1 MGEKVVVDLSR
12 PTGNFWID
20 NGLVVLYRLFGAGE
34 FDCEEVLEKLVETLV
49 EETGNLGEYFDLQ
62 TREIKTYPKKNW
74 KYPSNLFIKATPKA
88 QKTKIDG
95 KDYFLAPPK
104 YELGFSFSR
113 KKEYCDICVRLAPLV
128 KAKMWNYPFVVEPGK
143 FANFYPG
150 LKRELKLCPTCA
162 VAGLAGYVGWL
173 WRAQGRDALHIF
185 CFHGDLKDL
194 ERLYREVLDPIR
206 LEEGG
211 GNVPL
216 AFYGPYLHETAWG
229 LLLRLFSY
237 VRHHS
242 EKEKLSPEASQL
254 LARLFGV
261 SEKAS
266 FTPLVL
272 YVITGKPSKAFDMQS
287 FKEISHLASLYRL
300 YEHWIEIFKE
310 DPKPQEIL
318 ENVFR
323 QFQRREGNTY
333 NTIWRERISAAVL
346 NFEDPLPSIEEF
358 LFQRDSNP
366 LRKGSL
372 KVFELYVKEVL
383 AMEANLL
390 SVIKGFGYSLGSTA
404 QKENEMG
411 LLYALRNA
419 KNLDEFF
426 RVLNDVQYRLGLTVP
441 ESLLEVEPGESIKG
455 SPWKRVKTLLSI
467 YAMNAF
473 LRAQNKEESKE
484 GENE

>member
-1 MGEKVVVDLSR
+1 MGERVVVDLSR

-34 FDCEEVLEKLVETLV
+34 VDCEEVLEKLIAKL
-49 EETGNLGEYFDLQ
+49 
-62 TREIKTYPKKNW
+62 YPKKFPYTSFNRISTG
-74 KYPSNLFIKATPKA
+74 KPRLDFTDKGYCHICGARENLTE
-88 QKTKIDG
+88 G
-95 KDYFLAPPK
+95 
-104 YELGFSFSR
+104 
-113 KKEYCDICVRLAPLV
+113 
-128 KAKMWNYPFVVEPGK
+128 KMWFFPFVVALNR
-143 FANFYPG
+143 FANFYSN
-150 LKRELKLCPTCA
+150 LQQKLMMCPTCA
-162 VAGLAGYVGWL
+162 IAGLAGYVGWL

-185 CFHGDLKDL
+185 CFHGDLKDI
-194 ERLYREVLDPIR
+194 EQLYREVLDPIR
-206 LEEGG
+206 LEEKG

-242 EKEKLSPEASQL
+242 EEEKLSPEASQL
-254 LARLFGV
+254 LAGLFGV
-261 SEKAS
+261 SEKTS

-272 YVITGKPSKAFDMQS
+272 YVITGKPSNAFDMQS

-300 YEHWIEIFKE
+300 YERWIEIFKE

-318 ENVFR
+318 EKVFR
-323 QFQRREGNTY
+323 QFQRPEGNTY

-346 NFEDPLPSIEEF
+346 NFEDPLPPVEEF
-358 LFQRDSNP
+358 LFQRDSKP
-366 LRKGSL
+366 LIKGSL
-372 KVFELYVKEVL
+372 EVFELYVKEVL
-383 AMEANLL
+383 AMETNLL
-390 SVIKGFGYSLGSTA
+390 NAIKRFGYSLGSKA
-404 QKENEMG
+404 QQKNEMG

-426 RVLNDVQYRLGLTVP
+426 RVLNDVQYRLGLPVP

-455 SPWKRVKTLLSI
+455 SPWRRVKTLLSI

-473 LRAQNKEESKE
+473 LRAQNKEEGKE
-484 GENE
+484 GGNE

>member
-34 FDCEEVLEKLVETLV
+34 FDSEEVLEKLVNKL
-49 EETGNLGEYFDLQ
+49 
-62 TREIKTYPKKNW
+62 YPKKFP
-74 KYPSNLFIKATPKA
+74 YILFNKISTGRPKLDFKSKS
-88 QKTKIDG
+88 KTK
-95 KDYFLAPPK
+95 
-104 YELGFSFSR
+104 
-113 KKEYCDICVRLAPLV
+113 CHICGALQNVTEG
-128 KAKMWNYPFVVEPGK
+128 KMWFFPFVVTLDK
-143 FANFYPG
+143 FANFYSY
-150 LKRELKLCPTCA
+150 LKQELMICPTC
-162 VAGLAGYVGWL
+162 VLAGLAGYIGWL
-173 WRAQGRDALHIF
+173 WHQNHERNALHIF
-185 CFHGDLKDL
+185 CFHGDLRDL
-194 ERLYREVLDPIR
+194 EQLHREVLEPLR
-206 LEEGG
+206 LEKGD
-211 GNVPL
+211 GNIPL

-237 VRHHS
+237 IRHHS
-242 EKEKLSPEASQL
+242 EEKKFSLEALQL
-254 LARLFGV
+254 LDRLFGIS
-261 SEKAS
+261 SEAS
-266 FTPLVL
+266 FAPLIL
-272 YVITGKPSKAFDMQS
+272 YVITGKITGKRNKTFAMEGL
-287 FKEISHLASLYRL
+287 KEISHLASLYRL
-300 YEHWIEIFKE
+300 YERWIEIFKE

-346 NFEDPLPSIEEF
+346 NFEDPLPSVEEF

-383 AMEANLL
+383 AMDANLL
-390 SVIKGFGYSLGSTA
+390 NVIKGFGYSLGSTA